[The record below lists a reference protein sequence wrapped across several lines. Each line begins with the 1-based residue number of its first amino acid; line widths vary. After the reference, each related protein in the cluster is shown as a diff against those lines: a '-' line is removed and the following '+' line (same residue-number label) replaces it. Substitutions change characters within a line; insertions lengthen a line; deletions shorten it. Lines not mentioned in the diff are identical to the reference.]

1 MLHRINMEEKEMTPS
16 SHLIGEQIAG
26 FKYIYFF

>member
-26 FKYIYFF
+26 FK